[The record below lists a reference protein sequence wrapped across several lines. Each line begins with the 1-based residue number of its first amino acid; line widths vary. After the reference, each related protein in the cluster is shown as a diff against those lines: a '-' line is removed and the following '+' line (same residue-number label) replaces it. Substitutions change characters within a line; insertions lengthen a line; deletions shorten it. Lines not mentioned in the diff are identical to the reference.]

1 MRPDLADAHVGL
13 GRALGE
19 QGQPGQAVN
28 HFRHALRLKLD
39 NAEALRSLG
48 IALAGQGRLE
58 EAPAQ

>member
-1 MRPDLADAHVGL
+1 MGLQRRRPN
-13 GRALGE
+13 
-19 QGQPGQAVN
+19 QAVN

-39 NAEALRSLG
+39 HAEALRSLG